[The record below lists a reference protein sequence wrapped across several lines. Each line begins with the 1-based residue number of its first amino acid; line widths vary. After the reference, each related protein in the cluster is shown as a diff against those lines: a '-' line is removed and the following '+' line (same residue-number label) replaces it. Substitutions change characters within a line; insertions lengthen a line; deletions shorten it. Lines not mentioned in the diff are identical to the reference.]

1 MADNEEKLLA
11 YLKKVTGDLRQT
23 QRRLRDAEEAQ
34 SEPIAIVAAACRFPG
49 GVRSPEDLWDLIAAQ
64 HDAIGDFPTNRG

>member
-1 MADNEEKLLA
+1 MSGEDKLRG
-11 YLKKVTGDLRQT
+11 YLKRVTADLYQARQ
-23 QRRLRDAEEAQ
+23 RLADHEARS